1 MSEPRKPDPIRPDP
15 MRPAPIRIVLV
26 GATGL
31 IGSTLI
37 RRAVGRER
45 YRLTAIA
52 RREAPLPEG
61 ARMELLV
68 ADPAEWG
75 AAIAA
80 ADAAVI
86 VIALGTTWRASGRNE
101 AVFRATDKDL
111 VLACAQA
118 AKAAGVGHCI
128 VVSSVGAA
136 ISSRGLYLRVK
147 GEVEDALAKLRFERL
162 DILRPGLL
170 RGPRS
175 ERRPAEKLAM
185 LATPLID
192 NLLYGGLSKY
202 RSVRATTMAD
212 AILALAVEKPRGR
225 FVHEHDAIVRAAR
238 KLAG

>member
-1 MSEPRKPDPIRPDP
+1 MSEPPKSGPV
-15 MRPAPIRIVLV
+15 RIVLV

-31 IGSTLI
+31 IGTTLI
-37 RRAVGRER
+37 ARAVGRER

-52 RREAPLPEG
+52 RREAPLPTG
-61 ARMELLV
+61 ARMEMLV

-75 AAIAA
+75 AAIAV

-86 VIALGTTWRASGRNE
+86 VIALGTTWRASGRSE

-118 AKAAGVGHCI
+118 AKAAGVKHCI

-147 GEVEDALAKLRFERL
+147 GEVEDALAKLKFERL

-192 NLLYGGLSKY
+192 NLLHGGASKY

-212 AILALAVEKPRGR
+212 AILALAAEKPRGR
-225 FVHEHDAIVRAAR
+225 FVHEHDAIVRAAG

>member
-1 MSEPRKPDPIRPDP
+1 MSDPL
-15 MRPAPIRIVLV
+15 RIVLV

-37 RRAVGRER
+37 QRAVGRDD

-52 RREAPLPEG
+52 RREAPLPAG
-61 ARMELLV
+61 ARMELQV

-80 ADAAVI
+80 AGADVI

-101 AVFRATDKDL
+101 AVFRAADKDL

-118 AKAAGVGHCI
+118 AKAAGVRQCI

-147 GEVEDALAKLRFERL
+147 GEVEDALAKLKFERL

-170 RGPRS
+170 RGPRA

-192 NLLYGGLSKY
+192 HLLHGGARKY
-202 RSVRATTMAD
+202 RSVRATAMAD
-212 AILALAVEKPRGR
+212 AILQLAVEKPRGR
-225 FVHEHDAIVRAAR
+225 FVHEHDAILRAAAR
-238 KLAG
+238 LDPSSRR

>member
-1 MSEPRKPDPIRPDP
+1 MSEPPKSESIRPD
-15 MRPAPIRIVLV
+15 PIRIVLV

-31 IGSTLI
+31 IGTTLI
-37 RRAVGRER
+37 QRAVGRDG

-52 RREAPLPEG
+52 RREAPLPPG
-61 ARMELLV
+61 ARMEMLV
-68 ADPAEWG
+68 ADPAQWG
-75 AAIAA
+75 EAIAA
-80 ADAAVI
+80 SDSAVI
-86 VIALGTTWRASGRNE
+86 VIALGTTWRASGKNE

-118 AKAAGVGHCI
+118 AKSAGIGHCI

-147 GEVEDALAKLRFERL
+147 GEVEDALAKLRFDRL

-170 RGPRS
+170 RGPRA

-185 LATPLID
+185 FATPLID
-192 NLLYGGLSKY
+192 NLLHGGARKF

-212 AILALAVEKPRGR
+212 AILALAGEKPRGR
-225 FVHEHDAIVRAAR
+225 FIHEHDAIVRAAR

>member
-1 MSEPRKPDPIRPDP
+1 MSEPPKSEPIRPD
-15 MRPAPIRIVLV
+15 AIRIMLV

-31 IGSTLI
+31 IGTTLI
-37 RRAVGRER
+37 ARAVGRDG

-52 RREAPLPEG
+52 RRETPLPAG
-61 ARMELLV
+61 ARMEMLV
-68 ADPAEWG
+68 ANPAQWG
-75 AAIAA
+75 EAIAA
-80 ADAAVI
+80 SDSAVI

-111 VLACAQA
+111 VLACAGA
-118 AKAAGVGHCI
+118 AKAAGIGHCI

-147 GEVEDALAKLRFERL
+147 GEVEDALAKLRFDRL

-192 NLLYGGLSKY
+192 NLLHGGLRKY
-202 RSVRATTMAD
+202 RSVRATTMAE
-212 AILALAVEKPRGR
+212 AILALAAEKPRGR
-225 FVHEHDAIVRAAR
+225 FIHEHDGIVRAAR
-238 KLAG
+238 KLDPSPRR

>member
-1 MSEPRKPDPIRPDP
+1 MSEPLQ
-15 MRPAPIRIVLV
+15 IVLV

-31 IGSTLI
+31 IGTTLI
-37 RRAVGRER
+37 QRAVGRER
-45 YRLTAIA
+45 YRLIAIA
-52 RREAPLPEG
+52 RREAPLPTR
-61 ARMELLV
+61 ARMEMLV
-68 ADPAEWG
+68 ADPAAWPE
-75 AAIAA
+75 AIAA
-80 ADAAVI
+80 AKAQAI

-118 AKAAGVGHCI
+118 AKAAGVKHCI

-147 GEVEDALAKLRFERL
+147 GEVEDALAKLKFERL

-170 RGPRS
+170 RGPRA
-175 ERRPAEKLAM
+175 ERRPAERLAM

-192 NLLYGGLSKY
+192 NLLHGAFRKY
-202 RSVRATTMAD
+202 RSVHATQVAD

-225 FVHEHDAIVRAAR
+225 FVHEHDGIVRAAR

>member
-1 MSEPRKPDPIRPDP
+1 MSEPPRSEP
-15 MRPAPIRIVLV
+15 MRIVLV

-31 IGSTLI
+31 IGTTLI
-37 RRAVGRER
+37 QRAVGRDR

-52 RREAPLPEG
+52 RREAPLPTG
-61 ARMELLV
+61 ARMEMLV

-75 AAIAA
+75 QAIAA
-80 ADAAVI
+80 ADADAI

-101 AVFRATDKDL
+101 AVFRAADKYL

-118 AKAAGVGHCI
+118 AKAAGVRQCI

-147 GEVEDALAKLRFERL
+147 GAVEDALARLKFERL

-170 RGPRS
+170 RGPRD

-185 LATPLID
+185 LATPLLD
-192 NLLYGGLSKY
+192 HLLHGGARKY
-202 RSVRATTMAD
+202 RSVRATAMAD
-212 AILALAVEKPRGR
+212 AILQLAAEKPRGR
-225 FVHEHDAIVRAAR
+225 FVHEHDAIVRAANR
-238 KLAG
+238 LEPSSRR

>member
-1 MSEPRKPDPIRPDP
+1 MSDPL
-15 MRPAPIRIVLV
+15 RIVLV

-37 RRAVGRER
+37 QRAVGRDG

-52 RREAPLPEG
+52 RREAPLPVG

-80 ADAAVI
+80 AGADVI

-101 AVFRATDKDL
+101 AVFRAADKDL

-118 AKAAGVGHCI
+118 AKAARVRQCI

-147 GEVEDALAKLRFERL
+147 GEVEDALAKLKFERL

-170 RGPRS
+170 RGPRA

-192 NLLYGGLSKY
+192 HLLHGGARKY
-202 RSVRATTMAD
+202 RSVRATAMAD
-212 AILALAVEKPRGR
+212 AILQLAVEKPRGR
-225 FVHEHDAIVRAAR
+225 FVHEHDAILRAAAR
-238 KLAG
+238 LDPSSRR

>member
-1 MSEPRKPDPIRPDP
+1 MSEPPRPDPIRPD
-15 MRPAPIRIVLV
+15 PIRIVLV

-31 IGSTLI
+31 IGTTLI

-52 RREAPLPEG
+52 RRAAALPDG

-75 AAIAA
+75 TAIAA

-86 VIALGTTWRASGRNE
+86 VIALGTTWRASGKNE

-170 RGPRS
+170 RGGRS
-175 ERRPAEKLAM
+175 EHRPAEKLAM
-185 LATPLID
+185 LATPLVD
-192 NLLYGGLSKY
+192 RLLHGAARKY
-202 RSVRATTMAD
+202 RSIRATTMAD
-212 AILALAVEKPRGR
+212 AILALASEKPRGR
-225 FVHEHDAIVRAAR
+225 FVHEHDAIVRAAL
-238 KLAG
+238 KLDPSPRR

>member
-1 MSEPRKPDPIRPDP
+1 MSEPLKIL
-15 MRPAPIRIVLV
+15 LV

-31 IGSTLI
+31 IGTTLI

-52 RREAPLPEG
+52 RREAPLPTG
-61 ARMELLV
+61 ARMEMLV
-68 ADPAEWG
+68 ADPADWA

-118 AKAAGVGHCI
+118 AKTAGIGHCI

-170 RGPRS
+170 RGPRA

-185 LATPLID
+185 LATPVID
-192 NLLYGGLSKY
+192 NLLHGGLRQY

-212 AILALAVEKPRGR
+212 AILQLAVEKPRGR
-225 FVHEHDAIVRAAR
+225 FVHEHDALVRAAS
-238 KLAG
+238 KL

>member
-1 MSEPRKPDPIRPDP
+1 MSEPPRPDPIRPD
-15 MRPAPIRIVLV
+15 PIRIVLV

-31 IGSTLI
+31 IGTTLI

-52 RREAPLPEG
+52 RREAPLPTG
-61 ARMELLV
+61 ARMEMLV

-75 AAIAA
+75 QAIAA

-86 VIALGTTWRASGRNE
+86 VIALGTTWRASGKNE

-118 AKAAGVGHCI
+118 ANAAGVRHCI

-147 GEVEDALAKLRFERL
+147 CEVEDALAKLRFERL

-170 RGPRS
+170 RGPRA

-185 LATPLID
+185 LATPVID
-192 NLLYGGLSKY
+192 NLLHGGLRQY

-212 AILALAVEKPRGR
+212 AILQLAVEKPRGR
-225 FVHEHDAIVRAAR
+225 FVHEHDAIVRAAS
-238 KLAG
+238 KL

>member
-1 MSEPRKPDPIRPDP
+1 MSEPLQ
-15 MRPAPIRIVLV
+15 IVLV

-31 IGSTLI
+31 IGTTLI
-37 RRAVGRER
+37 QRAVGRER

-52 RREAPLPEG
+52 RREVPLPAR
-61 ARMELLV
+61 ARMDLLV
-68 ADPAEWG
+68 AAPAEWG

-80 ADAAVI
+80 AQADVL

-118 AKAAGVGHCI
+118 AKDAGVEHCI

-136 ISSRGLYLRVK
+136 ISSKSFYLRVK
-147 GEVEDALAKLRFERL
+147 GEVEDALAKLHFARL

-170 RGPRS
+170 RGDRGG
-175 ERRPAEKLAM
+175 ERRAGERLAIV
-185 LATPLID
+185 ASPLTD
-192 NLLYGGLSKY
+192 LLLHGGARKY
-202 RSVRATTMAD
+202 RSVRATQVAD

>member
-1 MSEPRKPDPIRPDP
+1 MSEPLRPEPIRV
-15 MRPAPIRIVLV
+15 VLV

-31 IGSTLI
+31 IGTTLI
-37 RRAVGRER
+37 ARAVGRDG

-52 RREAPLPEG
+52 RREAPLPQG
-61 ARMELLV
+61 ARMEMLV
-68 ADPAEWG
+68 ADPSRWSE
-75 AAIAA
+75 AIAA
-80 ADAAVI
+80 SDSAVI
-86 VIALGTTWRASGRNE
+86 VIALGTTWRASGKNE

-111 VLACAQA
+111 VLVCAEA
-118 AKAAGVGHCI
+118 AKAAGIGHCI

-147 GEVEDALAKLRFERL
+147 GEVEDALAKLRFDRL

-170 RGPRS
+170 RGPRA

-192 NLLYGGLSKY
+192 NLLHGGARKY

-212 AILALAVEKPRGR
+212 AILTLAREKLRGR
-225 FVHEHDAIVRAAR
+225 FIHEHDAIVRAAR

>member
-1 MSEPRKPDPIRPDP
+1 MSEPPRPDPIRPD
-15 MRPAPIRIVLV
+15 PIRIVLV

-31 IGSTLI
+31 IGTTLI
-37 RRAVGRER
+37 RRAVGREH

-52 RREAPLPEG
+52 RREAPLPAG
-61 ARMELLV
+61 ARMEMLV
-68 ADPAEWG
+68 ADPADW
-75 AAIAA
+75 ARAIAA

-118 AKAAGVGHCI
+118 AKAAGVRHCI

-147 GEVEDALAKLRFERL
+147 GEVEDALAKLKFARL

-185 LATPLID
+185 FATPLID
-192 NLLYGGLSKY
+192 NLLHGGARKY

-225 FVHEHDAIVRAAR
+225 FIHEHDAIVRAAG
-238 KLAG
+238 KLEPSSRR